1 MGRQEEQEE
10 YGGYSVGSVQLTA
23 NTNLVVCIG
32 GSGASGGWNG
42 GGKGAGAGGDGGGG
56 TDIRIDSESL
66 YARIIVA
73 GGGGGGM
80 VWQGDFNGGA
90 GGGVNG
96 QRCKW
101 IWRWS

>member
-23 NTNLVVCIG
+23 NTNLFVCIG

>member
-23 NTNLVVCIG
+23 NTNLFVCIG
-32 GSGASGGWNG
+32 GS
-42 GGKGAGAGGDGGGG
+42 GAGAGGDGGGG